1 MRCPVSRS
9 VGGCGARAVS
19 RKTPIYFMIDLQKSK
34 LLFFDASVFNFLRLT
49 RWKDCLRACRFEVR
63 DNFGPA
69 NMIISMFRLEC
80 GLFCQIIDLVSWGGD
95 FLGPLVP
102 SFCLFQH
109 QTSHRI
115 GDWFFHCLQSLLVP
129 IVAWVNILLWL
140 TWIFLSLMGARAFNR
155 MFVSSFKAK

>member
-1 MRCPVSRS
+1 MLIVFVAVATWIGQGCDRDLFKLLHGFLALCQTQPRRS
-9 VGGCGARAVS
+9 LATILKLVNCLNGPGSVVPLAMCINPKRFYVLV
-19 RKTPIYFMIDLQKSK
+19 IDLQNCK

-69 NMIISMFRLEC
+69 NMIISMFRLEY
-80 GLFCQIIDLVSWGGD
+80 GLFCQIIDLVSWVSWA
-95 FLGPLVP
+95 LGPLVP

-115 GDWFFHCLQSLLVP
+115 GD
-129 IVAWVNILLWL
+129 
-140 TWIFLSLMGARAFNR
+140 
-155 MFVSSFKAK
+155 